1 MAPSKFNFAARNAG
15 GKKKAA
21 FQGAIARRMAAQNP
35 AQGSSSA
42 KDQSAHAAE
51 QAAIAARNKGR

>member
-21 FQGAIARRMAAQNP
+21 LQGAITRRMTAQE
-35 AQGSSSA
+35 SSA
-42 KDQSAHAAE
+42 KDQSADEADR
-51 QAAIAARNKGR
+51 AAIASRNKGR